1 MNELNILSLF
11 QSVAQQL
18 ISKLSES
25 ENGCHLFERRD
36 RMLLRTVK
44 CKECALTLVWGGI
57 LCVIFALG
65 YLLFRRIIKEIEKMN
80 RKRTILV
87 FHTVDNLLYKPAPS
101 GYTAPLLGV
110 DLSH

>member
-1 MNELNILSLF
+1 MSATLKVPMLKCHFNVKLF
-11 QSVAQQL
+11 KV
-18 ISKLSES
+18 
-25 ENGCHLFERRD
+25 
-36 RMLLRTVK
+36 MLLRTVK

-87 FHTVDNLLYKPAPS
+87 FHTVDNLLYKPTPS